1 MITVS
6 LNEADFEYDIHSLVK
21 AFYPKED
28 VKVFADSEKIA
39 ELEEKETP
47 LFHMEVLFSRAENV
61 ISASVLNAKAKTGEP
76 ALASMQIQVDFSD
89 RKETKNRLKR
99 GIYQIFS
106 EYTGQTLPWGTLTGI
121 RPTKIPMSMLE
132 EGKSEDEIRT
142 FMADTYF
149 CSPEKTELSID
160 IAKRELGLLNKLDY
174 EKGYSLYIGI
184 PFCPSTCLY
193 CSFTSYPLSA
203 WEKRVDE
210 YLDALEKEI
219 DYTAEQY
226 RERHLNT
233 IYIGGGTPTTL
244 APYQLDRLIRK
255 IKSSFDLSH
264 LLEFTVE
271 AGRPDSIT
279 EDKLRVIRKHGVGR
293 ISINPQTMQQKTLD
307 VIGRRHTVEDVVRIF
322 HLARELGFDNINMD
336 LIAGLP
342 GEHPE
347 EMEDTLRQ
355 IKELAPDSLTVHA
368 LAMKHGS
375 RLTRE
380 RAAST
385 EKQNYKQMARELE
398 EMIDMAR
405 KAAGEMGLY
414 PYYLYRQKNIA
425 GNFENVGYAK
435 VDKAGIYNILIMEE
449 KQSIVAA
456 GAGAS
461 TKVVLPYEIP
471 APGSKNGRMTN
482 LIRIENV
489 RDVGEYISRIDE
501 MIERK
506 GEWLWH

>member
-61 ISASVLNAKAKTGEP
+61 ISASVLNAEAKTGEP

-99 GIYQIFS
+99 GIYQMFS

-279 EDKLRVIRKHGVGR
+279 REKLEVIRKYPVTR
-293 ISINPQTMQQKTLD
+293 ISVNPQTMQQKTLD
-307 VIGRRHTVEDVVRIF
+307 LVGRKHTVEDVEQIF

-342 GEHPE
+342 GEDAAD
-347 EMEDTLRQ
+347 MQDTLEK
-355 IKELAPDSLTVHA
+355 IEKLHPDSLTVHA
-368 LAMKHGS
+368 LAIK
-375 RLTRE
+375 
-380 RAAST
+380 RAAKFGQEGRTMDPGSEIT
-385 EKQNYKQMARELE
+385 QMVE
-398 EMIDMAR
+398 
-405 KAAGEMGLY
+405 AAAASAERMGLV

-425 GNFENVGYAK
+425 GNFENVGYAEQ
-435 VDKAGIYNILIMEE
+435 DKAGVYNILIMEE
-449 KQSIVAA
+449 KQVILAC

-461 TKVVLPYEIP
+461 TKRVWNLPDGYHIE
-471 APGSKNGRMTN
+471 RC
-482 LIRIENV
+482 ENV
-489 RDVGEYISRIDE
+489 KDIKQYIARIDE

-506 GEWLWH
+506 KALFEKD

>member
-1 MITVS
+1 MIQIICKSESYTYNAYHI
-6 LNEADFEYDIHSLVK
+6 LK
-21 AFYPKED
+21 AFYPSQEVSCKTDEKASNYVMVHLPD
-28 VKVFADSEKIA
+28 DREISVGFENTVEITDTAGRDESTGKIQEDSEKESQKKERKRQIDLSLYDQ
-39 ELEEKETP
+39 LE
-47 LFHMEVLFSRAENV
+47 R
-61 ISASVLNAKAKTGEP
+61 ITGEP
-76 ALASMQIQVDFSD
+76 LA
-89 RKETKNRLKR
+89 
-99 GIYQIFS
+99 
-106 EYTGQTLPWGTLTGI
+106 WGVLTGV
-121 RPTKIPMSMLE
+121 RPTKLAMQKLE
-132 EGKSEDEIRT
+132 AGWKKEDYINWAWESARVRGEKAALAWEI
-142 FMADTYF
+142 A
-149 CSPEKTELSID
+149 E
-160 IAKRELGLLNKLDY
+160 REQKILKELDY
-174 EKGYSLYIGI
+174 ENGYSLYVGI
-184 PFCPSTCLY
+184 PFCPSVCSY
-193 CSFTSYPLSA
+193 CSFSSGPLDR
-203 WEKRVDE
+203 WKEKVDA
-210 YLDALEKEI
+210 YVDALCKELEFI
-219 DYTAEQY
+219 AE
-226 RERHLNT
+226 RSKNKKLNT

-244 APYQLDRLIRK
+244 TAEQLERLMSWIDEKFSREY
-255 IKSSFDLSH
+255 
-264 LLEFTVE
+264 LLEYTVE

-506 GEWLWH
+506 GEWIWH

>member
-1 MITVS
+1 MIKIIVK
-6 LNEADFEYDIHSLVK
+6 EEMYIYDMYHILR
-21 AFYPKED
+21 AFYPGSEIDQTIDSGVPNLIELRIDGQRKECLLINQNE
-28 VKVFADSEKIA
+28 VEEYAERKQKKRYVNLKVYDWLSKQT
-39 ELEEKETP
+39 EKE
-47 LFHMEVLFSRAENV
+47 
-61 ISASVLNAKAKTGEP
+61 
-76 ALASMQIQVDFSD
+76 LA
-89 RKETKNRLKR
+89 
-99 GIYQIFS
+99 
-106 EYTGQTLPWGTLTGI
+106 WGVLTGI
-121 RPTKIPMSMLE
+121 RPTKIMMNLLE
-132 EGKSEDEIRT
+132 EGKSEQDVIDYMKENYRT
-142 FMADTYF
+142 TDKKANLGM
-149 CSPEKTELSID
+149 E
-160 IAKRELGLLNKLDY
+160 IAKREKALLAQLDY
-174 EKGYSLYIGI
+174 KDGYSLYVGI
-184 PFCPSTCLY
+184 PFCPTTCSY
-193 CSFTSYPLSA
+193 CSFTSYPVA
-203 WEKRVDE
+203 KWQDRMDE
-210 YLDALEKEI
+210 YVDALLKELAFIAEVSKEK
-219 DYTAEQY
+219 
-226 RERHLNT
+226 HLNA
-233 IYIGGGTPTTL
+233 IYMGGGTPTTL
-244 APYQLDRLIRK
+244 SAQQMDRVL
-255 IKSSFDLSH
+255 SFLEEHFSFEH
-264 LLEFTVE
+264 LKEYTIE

-380 RAAST
+380 RAASA

-489 RDVGEYISRIDE
+489 RDVGEYITRIDE

>member
-279 EDKLRVIRKHGVGR
+279 RKKLEVIRKYPVTR
-293 ISINPQTMQQKTLD
+293 ISVNPQTMQQKTLD
-307 VIGRRHTVEDVVRIF
+307 LVGRKHTVEDVEQIF
-322 HLARELGFDNINMD
+322 NLARELGFDNINMD

-342 GEHPE
+342 GEDAAD
-347 EMEDTLRQ
+347 MQDTLEK
-355 IKELAPDSLTVHA
+355 IEKLHPDSLTVHA
-368 LAMKHGS
+368 LAIK
-375 RLTRE
+375 
-380 RAAST
+380 RAAKFGQEGRTMDPGT
-385 EKQNYKQMARELE
+385 EITQMVE
-398 EMIDMAR
+398 
-405 KAAGEMGLY
+405 AAAASAERMGLV

-425 GNFENVGYAK
+425 GNFENVGYAEQ
-435 VDKAGIYNILIMEE
+435 DKAGVYNILIMEE
-449 KQSIVAA
+449 RQTIIAC
-456 GAGAS
+456 GAGS
-461 TKVVLPYEIP
+461 TTKLVLPEKIKTSS
-471 APGSKNGRMTN
+471 GKETN
-482 LIRIENV
+482 LIRVENV
-489 RDVGEYISRIDE
+489 KNITEYIDRIDE

-506 GEWLWH
+506 KALFEKD

>member
-61 ISASVLNAKAKTGEP
+61 ISASVLNAEAKAGEP

-99 GIYQIFS
+99 GIYQMFS
-106 EYTGQTLPWGTLTGI
+106 EHTGQTLPWGTLTGI

-219 DYTAEQY
+219 DYTAKQY
-226 RERHLNT
+226 RDRHLNT

-255 IKSSFDLSH
+255 IKSSFDLSY

-279 EDKLRVIRKHGVGR
+279 KEKLMVLRNHDISR
-293 ISINPQTMQQKTLD
+293 ISINPQTMKQETLD
-307 VIGRRHTVEDVVRIF
+307 LIGRHHTVQQTIDSF
-322 HLARELGFDNINMD
+322 YLARELGFDNINMD
-336 LIAGLP
+336 LIVGLP
-342 GEHPE
+342 GESLSDVADT
-347 EMEDTLRQ
+347 MEVIR
-355 IKELAPDSLTVHA
+355 KLAPDNLTVHS
-368 LAMKHGS
+368 LAIKRAA
-375 RLTRE
+375 RLNIQRE
-380 RAAST
+380 RYQDFEIVNTADHIALTSKVA
-385 EKQNYKQMARELE
+385 E
-398 EMIDMAR
+398 
-405 KAAGEMGLY
+405 EMGLF
-414 PYYLYRQKNIA
+414 PYYLYRQKNMA
-425 GNFENVGYAK
+425 GNFENVGYAAPG
-435 VDKAGIYNILIMEE
+435 KAGVYNVLIMEE
-449 KQSIVAA
+449 KQSIVAC

-461 TKVVLPYEIP
+461 TKRVWVQPNP
-471 APGSKNGRMTN
+471 DGTH
-482 LIRIENV
+482 RIERAENV
-489 RDVGEYISRIDE
+489 KDVAQYIARIDE

-506 GEWLWH
+506 SRLFTKE